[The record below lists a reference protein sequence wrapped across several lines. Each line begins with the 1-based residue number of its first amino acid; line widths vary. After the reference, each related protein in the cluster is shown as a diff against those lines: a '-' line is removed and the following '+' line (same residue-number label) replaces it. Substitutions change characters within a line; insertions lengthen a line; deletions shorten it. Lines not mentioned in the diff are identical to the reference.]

1 MKIMTIVATV
11 AAIIP
16 FALAFFMPDWHLGD
30 TQNAVDK
37 VDLQGERVGDD
48 KVERI
53 GDDHA

>member
-16 FALAFFMPDWHLGD
+16 FVLAFFMPNWHLGD

-37 VDLQGERVGDD
+37 VDLKGERVGDD
-48 KVERI
+48 KVERV
-53 GDDHA
+53 GADHA